1 MECQQD
7 QIKNI
12 ASHIP
17 ALQGYREAVYIDKG
31 YSPDQKFM
39 MRRANGDQVL
49 LKVFP
54 LQDYAWKEKEYKT
67 VLHMAAYEV
76 RCSRPIAIG
85 QIPELGLSYL
95 IISYLEGEDGEVVV
109 PKLPEE
115 VQAQIGYQAGE
126 ELLKITQMPAPS
138 SISSW
143 YDRKLRK
150 HQRYVEQYRNCGYK
164 VRNDEQVLAFIDKH
178 IHLMID
184 RPNRFQHDDYHL
196 GNLIIRDQ
204 QLQGVIDFSA
214 FDWGDPV
221 HEFVKIGIFCSET
234 SVPFSIGQIRG
245 YHQGE
250 EPDELFWKLYALYLA
265 MTIISSVVWVL
276 KVKPEELD
284 MMMDKINRVLDDH
297 HDFDVFKPNWYV

>member
-1 MECQQD
+1 MQNYED

-17 ALQGYREAVYIDKG
+17 VLQGYWEAVYIDKG
-31 YSPDQKFM
+31 YSPDQKLM
-39 MRRANGDQVL
+39 VRRANGDQVL

-54 LQDYAWKEKEYKT
+54 LQEYVWKEKEYQT
-67 VLHMAAYEV
+67 LQHMAAHEV

-85 QIPELGLSYL
+85 QIPELALGYM
-95 IISYLEGEDGEVVV
+95 IVSYLEGEDGEVVV
-109 PKLPEE
+109 PKLPNE
-115 VQAQIGYQAGE
+115 VQVQIGYQAGQ
-126 ELLKITQMPAPS
+126 ELLKITQMKAPA
-138 SISSW
+138 SIPSW
-143 YDRKLRK
+143 YERKLRK
-150 HQRYVEQYRNCGYK
+150 HRRYVDEYRSCGH
-164 VRNDEQVLAFIDKH
+164 RMRSDDNVLAFIDAH

-196 GNLIIRDQ
+196 GNLIVRDQ

-234 SVPFSIGQIRG
+234 SVPFSIGQIQG
-245 YHQGE
+245 YHDGE

-265 MTIISSVVWVL
+265 MTLISSVVWVL

-284 MMMDKINRVLDDH
+284 MMMDKINRVLENH
-297 HDFDVFKPNWYV
+297 HDFDFVKPNWYV